1 MKMNPALTPIVKTC
15 ISVRMPEGSE
25 GEGDSNVAL
34 ALVLDVSNSTVNS
47 VSSDGGSDNQIFK
60 AIKAAAKQV
69 VDLLRDGDQVAVIT
83 FDRGGKVALPFTVS
97 DTDGKEA
104 ALSAIEDHVFPQ
116 GGTDYNAGLDTAMRE
131 LVKIEG
137 MTRAI
142 AFISDG
148 AHEKVCPDPRPM
160 ATEIRES
167 GIVIYTASVA
177 DNLSAE
183 DETRLKEMSGG
194 ANFKP
199 CASSFEVGRFFQGAL
214 RKAIHAS
221 VTNAR
226 LEFTPIGLVQ
236 EVAHCEFVW
245 KNGKRNYV
253 LGANSPAVVQLGE
266 IGPGDRLDVFV
277 QFVTKMPK
285 FPDGVDSQE
294 RTFGKLV
301 VYGACSSMGIN
312 DPIELASDE
321 MRQRF
326 AKVTGGKVNSYVE
339 KIAAQADAARS
350 LDQASKTTDAKAQQD
365 ILGKAAERVRRAT
378 QVFTDDA
385 DLAGSLTD
393 LDQLR
398 QESAS
403 KGGAATAKKAGRAT
417 QVFTDDE

>member
-1 MKMNPALTPIVKTC
+1 
-15 ISVRMPEGSE
+15 MPESSE
-25 GEGDSNVAL
+25 GENDGNVAL
-34 ALVLDVSNSTVNS
+34 ALVLDVSNSTDNPI
-47 VSSDGGSDNQIFK
+47 SSDGGSDNQIYK
-60 AIKAAAKQV
+60 AIKSAAKQV
-69 VDLLRDGDQVAVIT
+69 IDLLRDGDQVAIIT
-83 FDRGGKVALPFTVS
+83 FHRDAKMALPFTLCN
-97 DTDGKEA
+97 TDGKEA
-104 ALSAIEDHVFPQ
+104 ALSAIEDDVYPQ
-116 GGTDYNAGLDTAMRE
+116 GGTNYNVGLDTARRE
-131 LVKIEG
+131 LGKIAG

-148 AHEKVCPDPRPM
+148 AHEAHFEDPRPM
-160 ATEIRES
+160 STEIRDG

-177 DNLSAE
+177 DNLSAD
-183 DETRLKEMSGG
+183 DEMRLKEMSGG

-199 CASSFEVGRFFQGAL
+199 CSSSFEVGKFFAGSL

-253 LGANSPAVVQLGE
+253 AGSNTPATVQLGE

-277 QFVTKMPK
+277 QFVTQMPK
-285 FPDGVDSQE
+285 FPDNVDSQE
-294 RTFGKLV
+294 RTFGKLAV
-301 VYGACSSMGIN
+301 FGACSGMGIN

-339 KIAAQADAARS
+339 KIAAQADAARA
-350 LDQASKTTDAKAQQD
+350 LDQASRTTDAKAQQD
-365 ILGKAAERVRRAT
+365 ILGKAAERVKRAT
-378 QVFTDDA
+378 QVFADDA

-398 QESAS
+398 QESAT
-403 KGGAATAKKAGRAT
+403 KGGSATAKKAGRAT
-417 QVFTDDE
+417 QVFTDDD